1 MATLRPPFE
10 GKSME
15 DLYKSIQNKPVPPIP
30 TNYSSDLLEFIQ
42 ICLKKKPS
50 QRLTAKEL
58 LNYHT
63 FQKYFRNY
71 TYETDAQNSLNKS

>member
-15 DLYKSIQNKPVPPIP
+15 DLFKSIQNKPIPPVPS
-30 TNYSSDLLEFIQ
+30 NYSSDLLEFIQ

-63 FQKYFRNY
+63 FQKYFKNLS
-71 TYETDAQNSLNKS
+71 YETDTENTVNKS

>member
-1 MATLRPPFE
+1 MTTLRPPFE

-15 DLYKSIQNKPVPPIP
+15 DLFKSIQNKPIPPVPS
-30 TNYSSDLLEFIQ
+30 NYSSDLLEFIQ

-63 FQKYFRNY
+63 FQKYFKNLS
-71 TYETDAQNSLNKS
+71 YETDTENTVNKS

>member
-15 DLYKSIQNKPVPPIP
+15 DLYKSIQNKLVPPIP
-30 TNYSSDLLEFIQ
+30 SNYSSDLLEFIQ

-58 LNYHT
+58 LNYHA
-63 FQKYFRNY
+63 FQKYFKNFS
-71 TYETDAQNSLNKS
+71 YETDAQNSIKKS